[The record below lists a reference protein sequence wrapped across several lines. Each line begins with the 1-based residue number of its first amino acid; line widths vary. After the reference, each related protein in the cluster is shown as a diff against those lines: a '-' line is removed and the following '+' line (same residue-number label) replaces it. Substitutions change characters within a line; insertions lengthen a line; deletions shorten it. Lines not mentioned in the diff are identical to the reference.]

1 MATNNKKGNDM
12 NETTDKQMI
21 IELLNKV
28 SFQEDEIKKYLN
40 RIQEQDKIIEQ
51 LEDEIIEYTQ
61 REFV

>member
-1 MATNNKKGNDM
+1 MADI
-12 NETTDKQMI
+12 TDKQMI

-40 RIQEQDKIIEQ
+40 LIQEQDEIIEQ

-61 REFV
+61 RESV

>member
-1 MATNNKKGNDM
+1 MNDI
-12 NETTDKQMI
+12 TDKQKM